1 VTGKKR
7 AYGYS
12 WQQEI
17 ALGKEADPQIVAQY
31 GLYDDDELAAYV
43 NRIGQE
49 VLSKSD
55 MKREDQLQEYK
66 DTEFFFRVL
75 DSSVVNAFAL
85 PGGYIYVTRG
95 LLAHL
100 ENEAQLA
107 VVIGHEIGHVA
118 ARHGSQRAF
127 EGQLGQ
133 LGVIAGAIGGAMAG
147 VNPNQ
152 ILQAGS
158 QATQLLFLKYGR
170 DDELESD
177 RLGVE
182 WSAHSGYKAG
192 LGSKFF
198 DSLKRMSVKSGQSIP
213 TFMSSHPDPGQREVK
228 IQQMAA
234 EWDKTLDM
242 EKVERNPY
250 LQQIDGIVVGEDPRQ
265 GYVENNR
272 FYHPTLRF
280 QFPTPTYWA
289 VINQPTQVVMV
300 EKDQKAIMAMS
311 VVEGT
316 SRREAASKVLSE
328 AQQQGAI
335 KIVNSADRTV
345 NGLTAFAVLA
355 RTVPQQQGQQTADY
369 LIYYIQKGEYI
380 YQFLGYSATA
390 TMSQYQQTFQR
401 TMEGF
406 ADLSDPSKINR
417 LPNRLKVAS
426 ASKNGAFQTFVP
438 SAMPADIT
446 NEDLAIINQVELST
460 QISSGSLIK
469 LIGQ

>member
-1 VTGKKR
+1 MKRHLSRFGTLAVLIITSAFLTSCSVSRSPVTGKKR

-31 GLYDDDELAAYV
+31 GLYDDKDLAEYV

-49 VLSKSD
+49 VLAKSD
-55 MKREDQLQEYK
+55 MKRPDQLQEYK

-182 WSAHSGYKAG
+182 WSAHSG
-192 LGSKFF
+192 
-198 DSLKRMSVKSGQSIP
+198 
-213 TFMSSHPDPGQREVK
+213 
-228 IQQMAA
+228 
-234 EWDKTLDM
+234 
-242 EKVERNPY
+242 
-250 LQQIDGIVVGEDPRQ
+250 
-265 GYVENNR
+265 
-272 FYHPTLRF
+272 
-280 QFPTPTYWA
+280 
-289 VINQPTQVVMV
+289 
-300 EKDQKAIMAMS
+300 
-311 VVEGT
+311 
-316 SRREAASKVLSE
+316 
-328 AQQQGAI
+328 
-335 KIVNSADRTV
+335 
-345 NGLTAFAVLA
+345 
-355 RTVPQQQGQQTADY
+355 
-369 LIYYIQKGEYI
+369 
-380 YQFLGYSATA
+380 
-390 TMSQYQQTFQR
+390 
-401 TMEGF
+401 
-406 ADLSDPSKINR
+406 
-417 LPNRLKVAS
+417 
-426 ASKNGAFQTFVP
+426 
-438 SAMPADIT
+438 
-446 NEDLAIINQVELST
+446 
-460 QISSGSLIK
+460 
-469 LIGQ
+469 